1 MHTST
6 RIQLD
11 QALHLL
17 ADADEERAR
26 EAWEHLWK
34 VSRPYLLRYLSA
46 WLHNM
51 DDREDIAQ
59 DCFLRIW
66 AFRDRFHSQGEQ
78 AWFAF
83 IRRTAYRCMID
94 MRRRLVQETLSL
106 DDIEEPEATDIAD
119 TADSLA
125 AAMLA
130 KELYLAAD
138 ILWLGLDTHVPPRM
152 HQVHLL
158 AAQLYYLHGKPW
170 QEVVRLLL
178 PAGVRL
184 DRNTLDAWL
193 THPGVLRHLFYN
205 ALYYSND
212 RLTGYLLQIP
222 EPVNEKQIDEVL
234 RCLSNRE
241 ASTPPPPGVDTWE
254 EAWLILWRYRY
265 GLHPDKIR
273 QRVDCPFT
281 VEEMQVLLARLQQ
294 RMPFRQQMAQLLE
307 RFDQISGV
315 NLTEVVFEPRLWQRL
330 ALQYCYHDGL
340 AHVDIYERMF
350 PAAEC
355 AGYHLTMGM
364 LNVWLSNGRLVQR
377 LARFYRQWKGDAGDA
392 ERNGA

>member
-17 ADADEERAR
+17 ADANEETARA
-26 EAWEHLWK
+26 AWEHLWK

-46 WLHNM
+46 WLHNP
-51 DDREDIAQ
+51 DDREDVAQ

-106 DDIEEPEATDIAD
+106 DDIDEPEATYIAD

-138 ILWLGLDTHVPPRM
+138 ILWLGLDTHIPPPM

-178 PAGVRL
+178 PVGVRL

-193 THPGVLRHLFYN
+193 THPGVLRHLFYS

-222 EPVNEKQIDEVL
+222 EPFDEKKIDEVM
-234 RCLSNRE
+234 RYFSHSDV
-241 ASTPPPPGVDTWE
+241 STPPPPGVTTWE

-265 GLHPDKIR
+265 GLQPDKIC

-307 RFDQISGV
+307 RFDQIPGV
-315 NLTEVVFEPRLWQRL
+315 DLTDVVCGAGLWQRL

-392 ERNGA
+392 E

>member
-1 MHTST
+1 MYTGT
-6 RIQLD
+6 RTQLD

-17 ADADEERAR
+17 ADANEETAR

-34 VSRPYLLRYLSA
+34 VSHPYLLRYLSA
-46 WLHNM
+46 WLHNP
-51 DDREDIAQ
+51 DDREDVAQ
-59 DCFLRIW
+59 DCFLRVW

-83 IRRTAYRCMID
+83 LRRTAYRCMID
-94 MRRRLVQETLSL
+94 MRRRLVRETLSL
-106 DDIEEPEATDIAD
+106 DDLDEPEATEIAD
-119 TADSLA
+119 TADWLA

-130 KELYLAAD
+130 DELYFAAD
-138 ILWLGLDTHVPPRM
+138 ILWLGLNTHIPPRM

-158 AAQLYYLHGKPW
+158 AAQLYYLHRKPW
-170 QEVVRLLL
+170 QEVVRLLCTV
-178 PAGVRL
+178 GVRL
-184 DRNTLDAWL
+184 DRHTLDTWL
-193 THPGVLRHLFYN
+193 THPGVLRHLVYN

-222 EPVNEKQIDEVL
+222 EPFTEREIDEVMGHF
-234 RCLSNRE
+234 SHGDV
-241 ASTPPPPGVDTWE
+241 STPPPPGAGTWE

-265 GLHPDKIR
+265 GLQPDKIR
-273 QRVDCPFT
+273 QRADCPFT
-281 VEEMQVLLARLQQ
+281 AEEMRAVLARHEQ

-307 RFDQISGV
+307 RFDEIPGV
-315 NLTEVVFEPRLWQRL
+315 DLTDVVGGAGLWQRL

-340 AHVDIYERMF
+340 AHVDTYERMF

-377 LARFYRQWKGDAGDA
+377 LARFYREWKGDAGDA
-392 ERNGA
+392 E